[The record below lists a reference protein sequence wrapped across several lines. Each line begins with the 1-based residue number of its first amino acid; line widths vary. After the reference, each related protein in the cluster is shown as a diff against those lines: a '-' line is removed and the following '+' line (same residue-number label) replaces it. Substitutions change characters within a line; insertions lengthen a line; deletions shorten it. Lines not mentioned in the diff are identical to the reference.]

1 MSDEDLARYQDFISE
16 NAGRMPEFATSSD
29 AERELGSLNKELRS
43 VSRGNIRK
51 RIAAVALR
59 NGDLE
64 AETERISKLRSINDE
79 ASQREDAEYEEVV
92 GEVARARRKLAELK
106 EKCRNGKSQAEVTKR
121 NVETAEMELELRRK
135 QLRDLKAEAK
145 NLAIAERDAQ
155 EELRATEAEMNTKGG
170 TEADIAAEEE
180 DTKRKQSQLDKYKQ
194 ILREKT
200 AVVRERREA
209 VANMMRQNR
218 NIIDEFDDC
227 MIASRSPKRKE
238 QTPRISAS
246 FIAPASQES
255 FSSDD
260 GWSEDEKR
268 LIEKA
273 KAVISSPLSDDGSV
287 RSRVESSISKW
298 ST

>member
-1 MSDEDLARYQDFISE
+1 MSDVEEDLARYQDFISE

-92 GEVARARRKLAELK
+92 GEVARARRTLAELK

-135 QLRDLKAEAK
+135 QLRELKAEAK

-155 EELRATEAEMNTKGG
+155 EELRVTEAEMNTKGG

-180 DTKRKQSQLDKYKQ
+180 DTKRKQNQLDKYRQ
-194 ILREKT
+194 ILKEKT

-227 MIASRSPKRKE
+227 MIASRSPKRA
-238 QTPRISAS
+238 PRVSAS

-255 FSSDD
+255 LSSDD

-273 KAVISSPLSDDGSV
+273 KAVISSPLSDDGNV
-287 RSRVESSISKW
+287 RARVESSISKW